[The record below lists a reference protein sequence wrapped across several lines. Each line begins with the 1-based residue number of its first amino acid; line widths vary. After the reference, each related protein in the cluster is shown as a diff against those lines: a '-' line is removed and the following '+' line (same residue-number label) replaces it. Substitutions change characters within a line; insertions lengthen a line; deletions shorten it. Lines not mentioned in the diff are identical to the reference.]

1 MHFVSPLVLVTLFL
15 SLIEAKFY
23 RPLQFNQYKA
33 GPTQYHEQGKPTS
46 RHKNHCAYV
55 VEKTVSFTVQ
65 DGAAPYVKADYNK
78 CSWGQKCPTL
88 QYRLMYKPLFKV
100 AHKTVTELEWRCCPG
115 YSGYGCMEGHPVYQ
129 HPMKMMPPF
138 KGPPMKGPQFKGP
151 PMKGPQF
158 KGPQYKG
165 PVSKGPMFKGPMFKG
180 PPINMKA
187 NPWSQKGPPTG
198 SFNYQM
204 RQFGPPRTYP
214 ETSFEPESMPEH
226 QRPNQPEHQEPH
238 HTEHEEPHHT
248 GHEEPHHTEHKEPHH
263 TGHEE
268 PHHTEHEEPHHTGH
282 EEPHHTEHEE
292 PHHTGHEEPHHTGH
306 EEPHHTEHEEP
317 HHTEHEE
324 PHHTEHEEPY
334 HTGHEEPHHT
344 EHEGPHHAEHN
355 QEHDQGHGLGGRPE
369 DHIPEEIPARP
380 SGGEQPEGETIGQA
394 VDSETEDRIY
404 RMEEDVQ
411 RLNRGLETLRGTVNG
426 LEESLRA
433 SLREDANRMLSALLS
448 AAPGAVPGAVPAPA
462 GASGQ
467 STVGFVEISL
477 GGPEAEGLDGRT
489 VFPGLTEL
497 NGRVEELRT
506 VLQAKTLELQELKA
520 TVTGHGGALKKMSA
534 GIISDS
540 TISLEG
546 APQISIE
553 NLMDGKL
560 SEARSEILGGF
571 EVRVKSEES
580 KCEEKAGD
588 LRRQCQRE
596 QSERQEQMEDA
607 LEGSNTDLR
616 SELRNLQTQ
625 IQGLKASGNCSSRV
639 GGLVERVHRLETS
652 VAGLNQ
658 SQGHLRVELGGHKDH
673 IEGMLE
679 GRLGYVEAKLNVTG
693 ELKHNSSERGSVFPE
708 AGQGVEARMEGRLLA
723 LEDRLLTA
731 LEELGNSTSPALQ
744 EGHAVP
750 ALETEMDS
758 IREGLE
764 VDVDRLQRQLS
775 SLETRCTS
783 SSTKTLSAI
792 QGDSAANPSEEQ
804 NVKDALDMQG
814 DRLKRLNVTLQ
825 NVMKRL
831 HQQEQAEGD
840 YPVQGEL
847 TILKFNVRSVNH
859 TLKDLQETLGTVVH
873 QVGQAN
879 SSWQMSEASLAKQIK
894 GVVQLVGHQAAML
907 GAGERRLTRVKGE
920 LQGMRRRLAEEVRGC
935 RSTAMGVRKEVTEV
949 GGRVTSVE
957 DQCKGLSY
965 LAEDLER
972 IREELEKQSS
982 GLLVQV
988 NGTLSSHAQQLSELR
1003 GEVRNCTAQLDPTQ
1017 HSSELE
1023 PRRGD
1028 TFALN

>member
-1 MHFVSPLVLVTLFL
+1 
-15 SLIEAKFY
+15 
-23 RPLQFNQYKA
+23 
-33 GPTQYHEQGKPTS
+33 
-46 RHKNHCAYV
+46 
-55 VEKTVSFTVQ
+55 
-65 DGAAPYVKADYNK
+65 
-78 CSWGQKCPTL
+78 
-88 QYRLMYKPLFKV
+88 
-100 AHKTVTELEWRCCPG
+100 
-115 YSGYGCMEGHPVYQ
+115 MEG
-129 HPMKMMPPF
+129 
-138 KGPPMKGPQFKGP
+138 
-151 PMKGPQF
+151 
-158 KGPQYKG
+158 
-165 PVSKGPMFKGPMFKG
+165 
-180 PPINMKA
+180 
-187 NPWSQKGPPTG
+187 
-198 SFNYQM
+198 
-204 RQFGPPRTYP
+204 
-214 ETSFEPESMPEH
+214 
-226 QRPNQPEHQEPH
+226 
-238 HTEHEEPHHT
+238 
-248 GHEEPHHTEHKEPHH
+248 
-263 TGHEE
+263 
-268 PHHTEHEEPHHTGH
+268 
-282 EEPHHTEHEE
+282 
-292 PHHTGHEEPHHTGH
+292 
-306 EEPHHTEHEEP
+306 
-317 HHTEHEE
+317 
-324 PHHTEHEEPY
+324 
-334 HTGHEEPHHT
+334 
-344 EHEGPHHAEHN
+344 
-355 QEHDQGHGLGGRPE
+355 
-369 DHIPEEIPARP
+369 
-380 SGGEQPEGETIGQA
+380 
-394 VDSETEDRIY
+394 
-404 RMEEDVQ
+404 DVQ
-411 RLNRGLETLRGTVNG
+411 RLNRGLETLTGTVNG

-448 AAPGAVPGAVPAPA
+448 AAPGAVPAPA

-520 TVTGHGGALKKMSA
+520 TVTGHDGALKKMSA

-540 TISLEG
+540 TVSLEG
-546 APQISIE
+546 APQIAIE

-571 EVRVKSEES
+571 EVRVKSAEG

-652 VAGLNQ
+652 VTGLNQ

-693 ELKHNSSERGSVFPE
+693 ELRHNSSERGSVFPE
-708 AGQGVEARMEGRLLA
+708 AGEGEEEEARMEGRLLA
-723 LEDRLLTA
+723 LEGRLLTA

-758 IREGLE
+758 IRERLE

-775 SLETRCTS
+775 SLETRCTP
-783 SSTKTLSAI
+783 SSTKTPSPI

-825 NVMKRL
+825 SVLKRL
-831 HQQEQAEGD
+831 HQQAQAEGD

-847 TILKFNVRSVNH
+847 TILKFNMRSVNH
-859 TLKDLQETLGTVVH
+859 TLRDLQETLGTVVH

-879 SSWQMSEASLAKQIK
+879 SSWQMSQASLARQIK

-907 GAGERRLTRVKGE
+907 GASERRLTRVKGE

-1017 HSSELE
+1017 HSSEPE